1 MKYKFNNNFE
11 NKKTNDN
18 NQIKYQFVKK
28 HIIQISININ
38 RFFMKFIV
46 EYILRY
52 IIIMYLVTP
61 IFSIKNRI
69 IKSYSSIITLKI
81 KGIGYENILNSS
93 FDPYPDKINLNEKI
107 IKNPEKLEFLLENEE
122 NIIELKWNNKIESC
136 KNMFSGISNLIDI
149 NFTKFDTSKVT
160 EMQEM
165 FRDCSSLT
173 SLDLSNFNT
182 QLVKNMSLMFANCTS
197 LLSLDL
203 SKFET
208 SSVNDI
214 DGIFKDCYSL
224 KFLNISNLDTSSSK
238 NMMYLFYNC
247 YSLTSLNLYNF
258 DTSLVTYMFE
268 MFYNCSQL
276 EYLNVSSFNTSLV
289 SHMHYMFFNC
299 TSLKSLD
306 ISSFNTSSVIHIYSM
321 FLNCSSLTSINLSN
335 FDTSKV
341 EKMHN
346 MFSGCI
352 SLTSLYLSNFDTSNV
367 QTMNYMFNNCK
378 SLISLDLSNFNT
390 EKVND
395 MSKMFYGCQNLEFL
409 NIKNFDNSNCSK
421 FKEILKGT
429 PENLIFCI
437 NNENSGEILEA
448 LNNKVC
454 SNNNCSYT
462 LGDEI
467 YESEFYKLRYSYKNK
482 CIEICPEGTYTDK
495 DIYVCKYCHAKN
507 FFNDLCHLDFDNINE
522 RENIIKTIINEIT
535 DKTLDDLISNMLEG
549 QKDILIKKNNTLYQ
563 ITTLS
568 NQVKISQDNNNISSI
583 NFGNCEKILKTKYNI
598 GKDEELILF
607 KIEYYLSGFNIPI
620 IEYQIFS
627 SEDKINLNLN
637 YCKNISVEYYL
648 PVSIDETEL
657 YKYNSSSDYYNN
669 RCNTFTTKNGTDISI
684 YDRKNEFN
692 QNNLSLCENNCVYKE
707 YNFTIKK
714 VKCECKI
721 KEQFSQFS
729 DIMILEK
736 ELLYNFINLKQI
748 TNFWV
753 IKCINLLFS
762 KEGLDNNIGNY
773 TLVAIIAILIFECI
787 YFYVKGMKSFF
798 KRIKGIIELK
808 FRNINNSSMTNLNEG
823 VVRKNK
829 RFKSCKSCKG
839 KINFPPK
846 KRTNKKH
853 KTVIVYK
860 SPIPKNIIDIQ
871 KKKKMSKDISIIEY
885 SNTNSNSK
893 FNKKLTQKY
902 KTKIIDYNFNDYE
915 LNSLC
920 YEDALKFDKR
930 TFFEYY
936 ISLIK
941 INQLIIFSFCLSSDY
956 NSKIIKICFFLFI
969 FAMYYILNALFFTD
983 ATMHKIYENKG
994 QFDFIYQLPHIIY
1007 STLISILLKQIIS
1020 ILCLTEKDI
1029 VKIKK
1034 EETYES
1040 SLKTKKTI
1048 LKCIKLKFILFF
1060 TFVFLFLLL
1069 FWYYISCFC
1078 AIYKNTQVYLI
1089 KNTYIGFIGIL
1100 IYPFIIYLIPG
1111 TFRIPAL
1118 QAEKKDKNF
1127 LFKLSK
1133 IIQVI

>member
-1 MKYKFNNNFE
+1 MKFKFNNKFGN
-11 NKKTNDN
+11 NKSNDN
-18 NQIKYQFVKK
+18 EQIKYQFLNK
-28 HIIQISININ
+28 HIIQTSFNIN
-38 RFFMKFIV
+38 RFFMEFLV
-46 EYILRY
+46 DYLLRY
-52 IIIMYLVTP
+52 IIIIYLVKP
-61 IFSIKNRI
+61 INSIKNRR

-93 FDPYPDKINLNEKI
+93 FDPYPDQINLNEKI
-107 IKNPEKLEFLLENEE
+107 IDNPEKKEILLERQE
-122 NIIELKWNNKIESC
+122 NIIKLKWNENIKSC
-136 KNMFSGISNLIDI
+136 KNMFSGLSNLIDI
-149 NFTKFDTSKVT
+149 NFTNFDTSEVT
-160 EMQEM
+160 EMEEM

-182 QLVKNMSLMFANCTS
+182 NLVSKMSYMFANCST
-197 LLSLDL
+197 LISLDL
-203 SKFET
+203 SNFKT
-208 SSVNDI
+208 SSVKDI
-214 DGIFKDCYSL
+214 YGIFKDCYSL
-224 KFLNISNLDTSSSK
+224 KFLNIANLDTSSSL
-238 NMMYLFYNC
+238 NMMYFFYNC

-268 MFYNCSQL
+268 MFYNCNQL
-276 EYLNVSSFNTSLV
+276 VYLNVSSFNTSLV

-306 ISSFNTSSVIHIYSM
+306 ISNFNTSSVQHLYSM
-321 FLNCSSLTSINLSN
+321 FLDCSSLTSIYLSN

-346 MFSGCI
+346 MFSGCN
-352 SLTSLYLSNFDTSNV
+352 SLTSLNLSKFDTSNV
-367 QTMNYMFNNCK
+367 QTMGYMFNNCK

-390 EKVND
+390 EKVTD
-395 MSKMFYGCQNLEFL
+395 MTKMFYGCQNLEFL
-409 NIKNFDNSNCSK
+409 NIKNFNNSNCNK

-429 PENLIFCI
+429 PENLVFCI
-437 NNENSGEILEA
+437 DNENSVEILEA

-454 SNNNCSYT
+454 SNNNCSYIWA
-462 LGDEI
+462 DDKFEN
-467 YESEFYKLRYSYKNK
+467 EFYKQRYSYKNN
-482 CIEICPEGTYTDK
+482 CVEVCPEGTYTDK
-495 DIYVCKYCHAKN
+495 DIYICKYCHAKN

-522 RENIIKTIINEIT
+522 RENIIKTIVNEIT
-535 DKTLDDLISNMLEG
+535 DKTLDDLISNMLKG
-549 QKDILIKKNNTLYQ
+549 QQDILIKKNNTLYQ
-563 ITTLS
+563 ITTLT

-637 YCKNISVEYYL
+637 YCKNISVEYYV
-648 PVSIDETEL
+648 PVSIDETEI
-657 YKYNSSSDYYNN
+657 YKYNSSSDYYND
-669 RCNTFTTKNGTDISI
+669 RCYTFTTKNGTDISI

-692 QNNLSLCENNCVYKE
+692 KNNLSLCENNCVFKE
-707 YNFTIKK
+707 YNFTLKK

-721 KEQFSQFS
+721 KEQLSQFS
-729 DIMILEK
+729 DIIILEK
-736 ELLYNFINLKQI
+736 ELLYNFINLKEI

-753 IKCINLLFS
+753 IKCINLIFS

-773 TLVAIIAILIFECI
+773 ILLVIIAIIILKCI
-787 YFYVKGMKSFF
+787 YFYIKGMKSFF
-798 KRIKGIIELK
+798 KRIGSIIEQKL
-808 FRNINNSSMTNLNEG
+808 RNINNSSIINLNE
-823 VVRKNK
+823 VAVRKKK
-829 RFKSCKSCKG
+829 RFKICKR
-839 KINFPPK
+839 KINYPPK

-853 KTVIVYK
+853 KTVIENK

-871 KKKKMSKDISIIEY
+871 KKKLSKEISIFVY
-885 SNTNSNSK
+885 NNTNSNSK
-893 FNKKLTQKY
+893 LNKKLSPKN
-902 KTKIIDYNFNDYE
+902 KTRIIDYNFNDYE

-941 INQLIIFSFCLSSDY
+941 VNQLIIFSFCLSNDY
-956 NSKIIKICFFLFI
+956 NSKIIKICFFQFI
-969 FAMYYILNALFFTD
+969 FALYYILNALFFTD
-983 ATMHKIYENKG
+983 STMHKIYENKG
-994 QFDFIYQLPHIIY
+994 EFDFIYQLPQIIY

-1020 ILCLTEKDI
+1020 MLCLTEKDI

-1034 EETYES
+1034 KETFEL
-1040 SLKTKKTI
+1040 SLKMKKTI
-1048 LKCIKLKFILFF
+1048 IKCIKIKFILFF
-1060 TFVFLFLLL
+1060 TFVFFFLLI

-1089 KNTYIGFIGIL
+1089 KNTMIGFVGLL

-1111 TFRIPAL
+1111 IFRIPAL
-1118 QAEKKDKNF
+1118 LAEKKDKQF

-1133 IIQVI
+1133 IAQII